1 MPTNLRDQYKDTI
14 VPVLKKELNLSNIN
28 QVPVIQKVT
37 VNVGVGKGLKEARF
51 LEVVEDTLKRIT
63 GQKPVHTKARLSIA
77 GFKIRE
83 GMTVGMKVTLRG
95 GRMWNFLDKL
105 VKVTFPRVRDF
116 RGISTST
123 VDDHGNLSIGFKE
136 HIAFPE
142 IQSDEIEI
150 IHGLQVTVTT
160 TATSKEEGM
169 KLFEALGFPF
179 QKVK

>member
-1 MPTNLRDQYKDTI
+1 
-14 VPVLKKELNLSNIN
+14 
-28 QVPVIQKVT
+28 
-37 VNVGVGKGLKEARF
+37 
-51 LEVVEDTLKRIT
+51 
-63 GQKPVHTKARLSIA
+63 
-77 GFKIRE
+77 
-83 GMTVGMKVTLRG
+83 MTVGMKVTLRG